1 MEQNDVMLED
11 GRKDTEEQV
20 VDKLSRF
27 GHLGQVFPWC
37 HITDKV
43 LQFILPK
50 KVPHILQNHL
60 PGKFKLKGH

>member
-11 GRKDTEEQV
+11 GREDTEEQV

-50 KVPHILQNHL
+50 KVPHFL
-60 PGKFKLKGH
+60 